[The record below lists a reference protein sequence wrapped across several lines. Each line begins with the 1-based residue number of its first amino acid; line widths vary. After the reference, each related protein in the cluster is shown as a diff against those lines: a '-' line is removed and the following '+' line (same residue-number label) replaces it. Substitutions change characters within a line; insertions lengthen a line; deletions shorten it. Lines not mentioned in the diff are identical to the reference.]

1 MQMRVAFFIVL
12 MALAFPAAPARAQAP
27 AKADPWAAYR
37 FLIGTWTGEGQ
48 GQAGTNTGA
57 ATFKLDLDGRILV
70 RTNRA
75 TVAATAQRPAAVHE
89 DLVVIYREAPGQP
102 ARAIYWDNED
112 HTIEYDVS
120 TSADGKTV
128 TLVSKAA
135 ASAPRFRLVYTLL
148 APGSV
153 DVKFEMAPPGSP
165 DAFKV
170 YTQGVMRRV
179 SGK

>member
-1 MQMRVAFFIVL
+1 MQMRVVFLVL
-12 MALAFPAAPARAQAP
+12 IALAFSGSLARAQAP
-27 AKADPWAAYR
+27 AKTDPWAAYR

-48 GQAGTNTGA
+48 GQPGTSSGT
-57 ATFKLDLDGRILV
+57 ATFKLDLDGRILL
-70 RTNRA
+70 RTNRTA
-75 TVAATAQRPAAVHE
+75 VAATAQHPAAVHE
-89 DLVVIYREAPGQP
+89 DLLVVYREAPGQP

-120 TSADGKTV
+120 ASADGKAV

-148 APGSV
+148 APDSA

-170 YTQGVMRRV
+170 YTQGVTRRV
-179 SGK
+179 KR